1 VPAGVAMDHF
11 DKSVH
16 QERPRREVP
25 LRGAQPDGKKMAE
38 TAQKNKQNAAPTSS
52 LYLEGS
58 RIEQP
63 EDKGTAAEAKAGHIA
78 ACFRLI
84 AQGKVAALGDL
95 YDLTAVDLYGY
106 IRSILGS
113 ASEAEDVFQEVFA
126 RIAARGPKLIKV
138 EKPLAYMFT
147 IARNEAFG
155 VLSKRAA
162 RRRIGEDAALFE
174 EPAAEHSDAPT
185 LTANEAAQA
194 LAELPDDQREAVVL
208 KIYEGFTFAEIAGI
222 TEVSANTVASRYRY
236 GLMKLAKLL
245 GRTIKEE

>member
-1 VPAGVAMDHF
+1 MDSF
-11 DKSVH
+11 EKSVH
-16 QERPRREVP
+16 QERQRRDVP
-25 LRGAQPDGKKMAE
+25 LRGAQPDGKKMAQ
-38 TAQKNKQNAAPTSS
+38 TVQKNRQNDAAGRS

-58 RIEQP
+58 RNEQP
-63 EDKGTAAEAKAGHIA
+63 EETSDAAADAKSGQIA

-84 AQGKVAALGDL
+84 AQGRIAALGDL

-162 RRRIGEDAALFE
+162 RRRLGEDAALFE
-174 EPAAEHSDAPT
+174 EPAAENSSGPT
-185 LTANEAAQA
+185 LTASEATRA
-194 LAELPDDQREAVVL
+194 LAELPDDQRETVVL
-208 KIYEGFTFAEIAGI
+208 KIYEGCTFAQIAEI
-222 TEVSANTVASRYRY
+222 TEVSANTAASRYRY

-245 GRTIKEE
+245 GKAIKEE